1 MIECLTINTKL
12 HIGLFFIFLH
22 NRSTYTHEQTQLTHV
37 KASTPTKE
45 PPHPQGPIS
54 PNMSLPQTPLSTP
67 TIYFGYGSN
76 LWLHQM
82 SIRCPTSQYLGV
94 ARLPHYTWL
103 INDRGYANVV
113 AANATSHS
121 YTDEVYGLVYSLLP
135 ADEKRLDRNEGV
147 PVAYTKEMIPCE
159 FWPASTS
166 ERANTSSP
174 PFETRDMLVYIDRNR
189 TTPDKPRD
197 EYVYRMNQGIR
208 DAVERGVPEAYVK
221 EVMRKF
227 IPEGDDEEER
237 KIGEFAK
244 TQAAQFRD
252 ESGVFE

>member
-1 MIECLTINTKL
+1 
-12 HIGLFFIFLH
+12 
-22 NRSTYTHEQTQLTHV
+22 
-37 KASTPTKE
+37 
-45 PPHPQGPIS
+45 
-54 PNMSLPQTPLSTP
+54 MSLSQTPLTTP

-82 SIRCPTSQYLGV
+82 SIRCPTSKYLGV

-113 AANATSHS
+113 ENNKSS
-121 YTDEVYGLVYSLLP
+121 PNYTDYVYGLVYSLLQE
-135 ADEKRLDRNEGV
+135 DEKRLDRNEGV
-147 PVAYTKEMIPCE
+147 PIAYTKEVIPCE
-159 FWPASTS
+159 FWPSNLH
-166 ERANTSSP
+166 EKANTSAP

-208 DAVERGVPEAYVK
+208 DAVEQGVPEKYVK
-221 EVMRKF
+221 DVMRKF
-227 IPEGDDEEER
+227 ISEGDEEFDGKEGG
-237 KIGEFAK
+237 IEEFAK